1 MKEKFIPIDIVFE
14 QKKMGLR
21 VFRGHVWG
29 EKEMYNDILIEKPLG
44 VYILPYVRKEN
55 GEILIGMIKNNWRLK
70 PEEFID
76 EIPRGY
82 GKVNKIFKERPLGA
96 ARREFAE
103 EDEANVKLNKKRF
116 AFLGGPYIMD
126 SSWFKT
132 PGDYIFACEIKE
144 NEIIVDS
151 NGKQT
156 ISRDLTNDFKM
167 SRLEFI
173 NLDTIDFKRCGMSK
187 LSLMLFKEKLK

>member
-1 MKEKFIPIDIVFE
+1 
-14 QKKMGLR
+14 
-21 VFRGHVWG
+21 
-29 EKEMYNDILIEKPLG
+29 
-44 VYILPYVRKEN
+44 
-55 GEILIGMIKNNWRLK
+55 MIKNNWRLK
-70 PEEFID
+70 PQEFID

-82 GKVNKIFKERPLGA
+82 GKVNKIFKERPLNA
-96 ARREFAE
+96 AKREFAE

-116 AFLGGPYIMD
+116 SFLGGPYIMD

-132 PGDYIFACEIKE
+132 PGDYVFACEIKK
-144 NEIIVDS
+144 NEIIVD
-151 NGKQT
+151 NDGKQR

-187 LSLMLFKEKLK
+187 LSLMLFKEKTLTVL